1 MKNLI
6 LCLFSA
12 LALCLTAACHRND
25 MRIETFRIEQ
35 MRNPESVQLIS
46 KALQPLGGVKKITP
60 NYEGRELIVE
70 FDGLSLYKKNI
81 EYAIVHAGFSLPHW
95 PAPEAAKAELP
106 EELR

>member
-6 LCLFSA
+6 VFLLSALTLCLS
-12 LALCLTAACHRND
+12 AACHRND
-25 MRIETFRIEQ
+25 MRTETFRIEQ
-35 MRNPESVQLIS
+35 MRNPESVQLLS

-60 NYEGRELIVE
+60 DFEGRELIVE
-70 FDGLSLYKKNI
+70 FNGLSLYKKNI

-95 PAPEAAKAELP
+95 PAPEAAKADLP